1 MNRPLVKPSLVDAL
15 IPVVLL
21 IAMLAGTVYVFGL
34 DSFGPNQ
41 VALFFAAAVAAL
53 IGIKNGLSWKEVEQ
67 GMIDTITVSL
77 HAILILLM
85 VGALIGSWILAGT
98 VPSMIYYGVELM
110 SPDYFYMT
118 CCLVCA
124 LVGFS
129 IGSSWTV
136 AGTLGIGFMGIAAAL
151 DLSLPISAGAIIS
164 GAYFGDKLSPLSDTT
179 NLAAAVTN
187 SDLFDHIQHMLWTTI
202 PSFVIAL
209 TLFFILGMDSNI
221 NVKVDDIEILQAAMQ
236 QAFMVNPLMLGP
248 LVLLLFMAVRR
259 QPALSTLICGALAG
273 CVFAV
278 LFQWDAVITLA
289 ADPSLNSAA
298 AIFKGLFSAMFLGFT
313 SVSGNE
319 SMDAL
324 LSKGGMQNMLMT
336 VGLVIN
342 AMAFGGA
349 MARTGLLERL
359 VEAALSRVKSAGGL
373 VTTTV
378 ATCIGTNVLAADQY
392 LSIVI
397 PGQMFADSYKRRKLR
412 LINLSRTLED
422 SGTLTSV
429 LIPWNT
435 CGAYMSATL
444 GVSTFYYAPYAF
456 FNLCCPLIAILYGFY
471 QIKLPLTDESTQ
483 AAG

>member
-1 MNRPLVKPSLVDAL
+1 
-15 IPVVLL
+15 
-21 IAMLAGTVYVFGL
+21 
-34 DSFGPNQ
+34 
-41 VALFFAAAVAAL
+41 
-53 IGIKNGLSWKEVEQ
+53 
-67 GMIDTITVSL
+67 
-77 HAILILLM
+77 
-85 VGALIGSWILAGT
+85 
-98 VPSMIYYGVELM
+98 
-110 SPDYFYMT
+110 
-118 CCLVCA
+118 
-124 LVGFS
+124 
-129 IGSSWTV
+129 
-136 AGTLGIGFMGIAAAL
+136 
-151 DLSLPISAGAIIS
+151 
-164 GAYFGDKLSPLSDTT
+164 
-179 NLAAAVTN
+179 
-187 SDLFDHIQHMLWTTI
+187 MLWTTI

-209 TLFFILGMDSNI
+209 TLFFILGMGSNI

-298 AIFKGLFSAMFLGFT
+298 AIFKGLFSAMFLGFS